1 MTRRPLTRGRPADLC
16 AAALLAGMAA
26 LCAPSAARAHS
37 DASSFGGGAGVHDHV
52 VEGPASVPGYPA
64 RVMVDPRRVVNV
76 TMRVN
81 ARITAVL
88 SGPPRTRVSA
98 GEPLARFT
106 SAELDTLQT
115 TYIETYRARDV
126 MMAISMT
133 GEEKLIEGRMNL
145 RWRGL
150 SEDDVAAIERTR
162 TPVDE
167 VTIFAPI
174 DGYITQVNIGGDRIV
189 NAGTRAGLFT
199 ASGSSVFQIADPGAL
214 LIEASVPI
222 GIAEALRPGDTL
234 SVSLHGAETA
244 EAAAAVVDAVLPL
257 VDPATPWARTVRLT
271 PGEEIARALRPGQM
285 VTVLPPDAAE
295 QHVVREY

>member
-26 LCAPSAARAHS
+26 LCAPTVAHAHS

-52 VEGPASVPGYPA
+52 VEGPASVPGYTA

-88 SGPPRTRVSA
+88 SGPPGTRVSG

-150 SEDDVAAIERTR
+150 SEDDVATIERTR

-222 GIAEALRPGDTL
+222 GIAEALRPGDAL
-234 SVSLHGAETA
+234 SVSLHGAEPA

-257 VDPATPWARTVRLT
+257 VDPAIPWARTVRLT

-285 VTVLPPDAAE
+285 VTVLPADAAE